1 MATVMFWGLKSELGQ
16 GNCPQCGQ
24 SLREKERWK
33 NHMQTSVMYVS
44 IGQGFLGNLT
54 YLCIYI
60 LKIMLNMATVWF

>member
-33 NHMQTSVMYVS
+33 NHMQTYANYVEYGHSVV
-44 IGQGFLGNLT
+44 LRV
-54 YLCIYI
+54 
-60 LKIMLNMATVWF
+60 KE